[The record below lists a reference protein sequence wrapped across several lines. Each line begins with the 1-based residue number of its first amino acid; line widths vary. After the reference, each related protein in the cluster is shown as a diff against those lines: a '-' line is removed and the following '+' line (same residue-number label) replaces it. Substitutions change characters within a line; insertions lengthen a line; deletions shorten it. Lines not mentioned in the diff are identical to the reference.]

1 MVKKQLS
8 TENRLQVGRI
18 AVVVLAL
25 CATLLA
31 MQPDSKVLDV
41 VSYAWAGLGASI
53 GPAILVSLYWKKMT
67 SSGALTGIV
76 VGGLTVIVWSQLQGG
91 IFDLYALVPGFIFSL
106 VAITLVSILDKKPEN
121 QVVASQFNLMEQQ
134 VNTATIK

>member
-1 MVKKQLS
+1 LS
-8 TENRLQVGRI
+8 TESRLQIGRI

-31 MQPDSKVLDV
+31 MEPDSKVLDV

-67 SSGALTGIV
+67 SSGALAGIV
-76 VGGLTVIVWSQLQGG
+76 VGGLTVIVWSQLEGG
-91 IFDLYALVPGFIFSL
+91 IFNLYALVPGFIFSL
-106 VAITLVSILDKKPEN
+106 VAIALVSLLDRKSEN
-121 QVVASQFNLMEQQ
+121 EVVVSQFNLMEQQ
-134 VNTATIK
+134 VSAATIK

>member
-1 MVKKQLS
+1 
-8 TENRLQVGRI
+8 
-18 AVVVLAL
+18 
-25 CATLLA
+25 
-31 MQPDSKVLDV
+31 
-41 VSYAWAGLGASI
+41 
-53 GPAILVSLYWKKMT
+53 
-67 SSGALTGIV
+67 
-76 VGGLTVIVWSQLQGG
+76 VIVWSQLQGG